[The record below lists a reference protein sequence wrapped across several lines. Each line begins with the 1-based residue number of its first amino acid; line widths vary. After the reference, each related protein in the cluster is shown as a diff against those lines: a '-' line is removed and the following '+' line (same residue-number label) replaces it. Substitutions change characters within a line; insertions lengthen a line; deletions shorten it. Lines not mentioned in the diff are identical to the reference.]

1 MPRSRINRLGPMRF
15 AFRLPPFNAIAV
27 LHDCIMGATSFALA
41 LYLRL
46 GYPRMFTYAQGYI
59 FQGMAIF
66 AGLLLLTLLYYRT
79 YRRVWRYTSLSDL
92 LIIARASTVTVLAFY
107 FIMFTFTRLEYLPRS
122 VPFLHWMCLMLCLA
136 AGRVLWRLVYDRA
149 LLFELTRHYQNRIPV
164 LLVGATPQAEMFIR
178 ESERNADFPYRAVGL
193 IDDDSR
199 QHGREIHNVRI
210 YGNISEIAYIV
221 RKLGRKGRAPQ
232 RLLLTD
238 QNVTRSAYEALLA
251 IAEAN
256 HLTIARL
263 PSLSELK
270 AGDRVHDVRPI
281 AVEDILGRAQA
292 VLDYPAMRAFV
303 TGKRVLVTGAGG
315 SIGSELVRQV
325 AKLEP
330 ASILLYDQSEYQL
343 YLIDHELGEL
353 APTLAR
359 TPIIGDVRDA
369 EQLNRCFGDFKPQ
382 IVFHAAAIKHVP
394 LSESNPEQAVL
405 TNVLGGKNVADACVT
420 HGVGAMVQIST
431 DKAVNPTS
439 VMGATKRAAEIYCQA
454 LAQSGATT
462 RFITVRFG
470 NVLNSAGSVVPL
482 FQKQIARGGPVT
494 VTHRDMLRYFMTI
507 SEAVQLVLQAAVL
520 GGDSGEGAPIFVLD
534 MGEPVRIEELAC
546 QMIRLAGLRPYEDIA
561 INFTGLRPGEK
572 LFEELFHDAE
582 NLVAT
587 RHESIR
593 LARARTLDRD
603 AILARL
609 NALVATA
616 QTGET
621 APLRAQLQ
629 SIIPEYTLSPVEAA
643 A

>member
-1 MPRSRINRLGPMRF
+1 MRF

-232 RLLLTD
+232 RLLLTEP
-238 QNVTRSAYEALLA
+238 NVARGAFESLLA

-256 HLTIARL
+256 QLTIARL

-292 VLDYPAMRAFV
+292 VLDYPAMRGFV
-303 TGKRVLVTGAGG
+303 QGKRVLVTGAGG

-353 APTLAR
+353 APALAR

-369 EQLNRCFGDFKPQ
+369 EQLNRCFGDFKPE

-405 TNVLGGKNVADACVT
+405 TNVLGGKNVADACVA
-420 HGVGAMVQIST
+420 HGVAAMVQIST

-593 LARARTLDRD
+593 LARARTLEREV
-603 AILARL
+603 IVARL
-609 NALVATA
+609 NELVATA
-616 QTGET
+616 KKGEA
-621 APLRAQLQ
+621 APLRAQLR

>member
-1 MPRSRINRLGPMRF
+1 MRR
-15 AFRLPPFNAIAV
+15 AFKLPSFNTIAV
-27 LHDCIMGATSFALA
+27 LHDCIMGAVSFALA

-59 FQGMAIF
+59 YQGMGIF
-66 AGLLLLTLLYYRT
+66 VGLLFLTLLYYRT

-92 LIIARASTVTVLAFY
+92 LILARASTVAVLIFY

-122 VPFLHWMCLMLCLA
+122 VPFLHWMCLMLCLS
-136 AGRVLWRLVYDRA
+136 GTRVLWRLVHDRA

-178 ESERNADFPYRAVGL
+178 ESERNPDFPYRAVGL
-193 IDDDSR
+193 IDDDAR
-199 QHGREIHNVRI
+199 HHGREIHHVRI
-210 YGNISEIAYIV
+210 YGGMADIAFIT
-221 RKLGRKGRAPQ
+221 RKLARKGRTPQ

-238 QNVTRSAYEALLA
+238 QNVTRGAYETLLA

-256 HLTIARL
+256 HLMIARL

-281 AVEDILGRAQA
+281 AVEDILGRPQA

-303 TGKRVLVTGAGG
+303 MGKRVLITGAGG

-330 ASILLYDQSEYQL
+330 ASILLYEQSEYQL
-343 YLIDHELGEL
+343 YLIDHALGEL
-353 APTLAR
+353 APNLPR
-359 TPIIGDVRDA
+359 VPVIGDVRDA
-369 EQLNRCFGDFKPQ
+369 AQLDRCFDTFKPE

-394 LSESNPEQAVL
+394 LSESNPEQAIL
-405 TNVLGGKNVADACVT
+405 TNVLGGKNVADACVA
-420 HGVGAMVQIST
+420 HGVAAMVQIST

-439 VMGATKRAAEIYCQA
+439 VMGATKRAAEIYCQV
-454 LAQSGATT
+454 LAQNGAST

-482 FQKQIARGGPVT
+482 FQKQIAKGGPIT

-520 GGDSGEGAPIFVLD
+520 GGDSGDGAPIFVLD

-546 QMIRLAGLRPYEDIA
+546 QMIRLAGLRPYDDIA
-561 INFTGLRPGEK
+561 IHFTGLRPGEK

-582 NLVAT
+582 NLVPT
-587 RHESIR
+587 RHASIR
-593 LARARTLDRD
+593 LACARTLER
-603 AILARL
+603 AVIMARL
-609 NALVATA
+609 GELIATA
-616 QTGET
+616 QSGKTT
-621 APLRAQLQ
+621 HLRDQLQ
-629 SIIPEYTLSPVEAA
+629 AIIPEYQRFTTEAA
-643 A
+643 